1 MSSLK
6 QQLNIWIVGMLTVVG
21 LLASAIS
28 FYFAEAEANT
38 FLDQQLQEIARSVD
52 EGSQLPAMQ
61 ANFRREN
68 AAEQA
73 RAFVIQV
80 WVEKQPV
87 VTSRPNF
94 ALPRN
99 AATGF
104 SDLIW
109 DKAQWRVYTMVHKHR
124 TVQVSQ
130 AEAVRTQIATQSA
143 LSVLLPVLVLIPLSW
158 LLVVMAISRL
168 LRPLQAVTT
177 AAIKRDINSDAP
189 LPTENVPT
197 EVQPLIQALNDLIA
211 RLSKALQLQRQFLSD
226 AAHGLRTPLA
236 ALQLQI
242 ENLSQHKSR
251 EDLAIRIDEMRRGAQ
266 RASHMV
272 RQLLQIARYD
282 AQNKP
287 IARSEI
293 RLDEQVKACI
303 AELIPLAE
311 HRGIDLGM
319 IHTESAVVWAN
330 PDDLRNLVS
339 NIIDNAVRYTP
350 QGGKVDISIQLSES
364 TAVVEVADTGPGIPT
379 ADLPRVFD
387 RFFRAAGQEIEGTGI
402 GLAIVKT
409 IAEREHIQ
417 VALINREDRPGLRA
431 RLEFKLIK

>member
-1 MSSLK
+1 MTSLK
-6 QQLNIWIVGMLTVVG
+6 QQLIVWILGLLTVVG
-21 LLASAIS
+21 SVAGAIS
-28 FYFAEAEANT
+28 FHFARQEANT
-38 FLDQQLQEIARSVD
+38 FLDQQLVEIARSVD

-61 ANFRREN
+61 QSFLRETQS
-68 AAEQA
+68 EQA
-73 RAFVIQV
+73 RDFVIQV
-80 WVEKQPV
+80 WEAKKPTVS
-87 VTSRPNF
+87 SRPGF
-94 ALPRN
+94 DLPIN
-99 AATGF
+99 AKTGF
-104 SDLIW
+104 LDTTWNKS
-109 DKAQWRVYTMVHKHR
+109 AWRVYTMVHNDR
-124 TVQVSQ
+124 IVQVSQ
-130 AEAVRTQIATQSA
+130 AEAVRTEIATQSA
-143 LSVLLPVLVLIPLSW
+143 MEVLLPVVALIPLSW

-168 LRPLQAVTT
+168 LQPLQTVTS
-177 AAIKRDINSDAP
+177 AAIERDINSNES
-189 LPTENVPT
+189 LPSDNVPS
-197 EVQPLIQALNDLIA
+197 EVTPLIQAINDLIA

-282 AQNKP
+282 AQHKP
-287 IARSEI
+287 IVRSEV
-293 RLDEQVKACI
+293 RLDEQVKDCI

-319 IHTESAVVWAN
+319 IHTDSAVVWAN
-330 PDDLRNLVS
+330 PDDLRILIS

-350 QGGKVDISIQLSES
+350 EGGKVDISIQVSDS
-364 TAVVEVADTGPGIPT
+364 IAVVEVADTGPGIPT
-379 ADLPRVFD
+379 ADLARVFD

-409 IAEREHIQ
+409 IAEREGIK
-417 VALINREDRPGLRA
+417 VELVNREKRSGLLV
-431 RLEFKLIK
+431 RLELKLVA